1 MKATKTIAIVALF
14 SILFFALQGCDK
26 QEILRTPTEI
36 PAEIQTYVNTHFPD
50 HQILQ
55 VIKETD
61 GFTVTYDVYLDKET
75 ELEFNRK
82 KEIIKID
89 SEFELPDSVIPAK
102 IKAYVV
108 ANFPAFYIVGW
119 ELEGNHQQITLNN
132 DMDIEFTMDGDF
144 IRIDD

>member
-1 MKATKTIAIVALF
+1 M
-14 SILFFALQGCDK
+14 
-26 QEILRTPTEI
+26 
-36 PAEIQTYVNTHFPD
+36 
-50 HQILQ
+50 
-55 VIKETD
+55 IKETD
-61 GFTVTYDVYLDKET
+61 GFTVTYDVYLDKQT

-119 ELEGNHQQITLNN
+119 ELESNHQQITLNN

>member
-1 MKATKTIAIVALF
+1 MKATKTIGTLALF

-26 QEILRTPTEI
+26 QEILRTPTDI
-36 PAEIQTYVNTHFPD
+36 PVEIQKYVTTHFPD
-50 HQILQ
+50 QQILQ

-61 GFTVTYDVYLDKET
+61 GLTVTYDVYLDNQT

-82 KEIIKID
+82 KEIIKIE
-89 SEFELPDSVIPAK
+89 SKFELPDSVIPAK

-108 ANFPAFYIVGW
+108 ANFPAYYIIGW
-119 ELEGNHQQITLNN
+119 ELEGNHQQIKLNN